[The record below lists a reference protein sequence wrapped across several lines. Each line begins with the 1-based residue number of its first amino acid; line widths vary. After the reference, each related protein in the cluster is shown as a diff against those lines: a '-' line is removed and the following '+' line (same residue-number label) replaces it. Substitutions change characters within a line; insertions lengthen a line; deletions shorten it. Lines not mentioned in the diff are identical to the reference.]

1 VLTLAMG
8 GKLFMAPLEKD
19 KVKVRIGVEVVEKS
33 SLTPSRKPST
43 LAQEQVSP
51 CPPPSFFTVN

>member
-1 VLTLAMG
+1 MG

-19 KVKVRIGVEVVEKS
+19 KVKVRIGVKVIENP

-43 LAQEQVSP
+43 
-51 CPPPSFFTVN
+51 